1 MTSRIR
7 ALADGTWDTLYVAL
21 VTHWHL
27 QIPDF
32 GSRKLDQKT
41 STFTTPI
48 NLTPIRPIRK

>member
-7 ALADGTWDTLYVAL
+7 ALAHGTWDTLYVAL
-21 VTHWHL
+21 VTQGQL

-41 STFTTPI
+41 GTFTTPI